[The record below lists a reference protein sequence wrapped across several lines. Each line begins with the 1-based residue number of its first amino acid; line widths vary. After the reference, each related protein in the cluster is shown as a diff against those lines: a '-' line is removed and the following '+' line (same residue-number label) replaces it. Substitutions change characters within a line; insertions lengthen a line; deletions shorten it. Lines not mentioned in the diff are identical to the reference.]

1 MFIKS
6 KNYDNCIQKIR
17 IEVGTLVGLEKD
29 DEAYIILKELPTLEM
44 LKLKSSSEAGESETL
59 LLLKELLPSIL
70 TDHNFYEDE
79 SAKRKMKNTE
89 VASLIFESLDL
100 TVKVVNEYT
109 HAGFF
114 SPASRSEVKSP
125 HSAVRSSMDEEA
137 PNSIEHTDIGSPT

>member
-6 KNYDNCIQKIR
+6 KNYDKCIQKVR

-44 LKLKSSSEAGESETL
+44 LRLKDSSERGENETL
-59 LLLKELLPSIL
+59 SLLRELLPTIL
-70 TDHNFYEDE
+70 VDHNFYEDE
-79 SAKRKMKNTE
+79 SSKRKMKNEE

-109 HAGFF
+109 HASFF
-114 SPASRSEVKSP
+114 TQKRRSDARSLLSAVKS
-125 HSAVRSSMDEEA
+125 STDEEMQSSTE
-137 PNSIEHTDIGSPT
+137 NTGIGSST